1 MPPKPLA
8 SAWLCHVPQGAS
20 WHATRSYPN
29 RPPPQPPPPPPPHPL
44 GKSLTTMIQD
54 YISEQYFFSACVADL
69 YEKHRHE
76 DGFLYVAYA
85 GESAFGSTH
94 TNLTTVV
101 M

>member
-1 MPPKPLA
+1 MPPNSLA

-20 WHATRSYPN
+20 WHATRSDPN
-29 RPPPQPPPPPPPHPL
+29 PPSSPL
-44 GKSLTTMIQD
+44 GKSFTMIIQD
-54 YISEQYFFSACVADL
+54 YISERYFFSACVADL

-85 GESAFGSTH
+85 GESVFGSTL